1 MSTGTLTSLRPE
13 DLQCFVQCQLESRS
27 PPTLLTA
34 GDWNPSPSRMLPSV
48 LSRIA
53 QHLRSCIEQVM
64 VHYTEGQESF
74 PLTEHPRPS
83 VLYLY

>member
-1 MSTGTLTSLRPE
+1 MSTGMLTSLRPE
-13 DLQCFVQCQLESRS
+13 DLQCFVRRQLESRS

-34 GDWNPSPSRMLPSV
+34 GDWNPSPSHMLPSV

-53 QHLRSCIEQVM
+53 QHPRSCTGQVM
-64 VHYTEGQESF
+64 VHCTEGQESF
-74 PLTEHPRPS
+74 PLIEHPRPS